1 MRKLFGRAFAVLFAV
16 FAAASTA
23 NAAECACTDCERR
36 VAELEKRLAALER
49 RVAVLE
55 RNSGASKKNAIWGDD
70 SFNYLAIGNSLTKH
84 GVCKYWWNPVGMAA
98 SDADHDYFHLVRRG
112 LEKRFG
118 KVRAHAVNFSVWE
131 ITAHDRDQTLAK
143 LDGLLDERLSLVTIQ
158 LGENVKDF
166 NTLPED
172 YVSLIEYVKKKTG
185 GRAQIIVVGD
195 FWRNE
200 SVRAEAAAKT
210 GADYASLEEAL
221 DDPKYRSRI
230 GAVVFDPRGNEHI
243 VRHAGVAKHP
253 GDEGMVFIAAKILE
267 KVRAR

>member
-1 MRKLFGRAFAVLFAV
+1 MRKNFGRAFAIPLIM
-16 FAAASTA
+16 FAAAA
-23 NAAECACTDCERR
+23 EAGAAECTCTDCERR
-36 VAELEKRLAALER
+36 VAELEKRLSALER

-55 RNSGASKKNAIWGDD
+55 RNSGAAKKKSLWGDD
-70 SFNYLAIGNSLTKH
+70 TFNYLAIGNSLTKH

-118 KVRAHAVNFSVWE
+118 EVRAHAVNFSAWE

-166 NTLPED
+166 GTLPED
-172 YVSLIEYVKKKTG
+172 YVSLIEYVKKKTRG
-185 GRAQIIVVGD
+185 KAQIIVVGD

-200 SVRAEAAAKT
+200 SVRAEAAEKC
-210 GADYASLEEAL
+210 GADYASLKEAFG
-221 DDPKYRSRI
+221 DPRYRSRI
-230 GAVVFDPRGNEHI
+230 GAVVFDPQGKKHV

-253 GDEGMVFIAAKILE
+253 GDEGMAFIAEKILE
-267 KVRAR
+267 KVRK